1 MSAASRGAPP
11 EPCPAARAP
20 RGPLK
25 RLSFGRLAGAA
36 VVALGLLTLAAPA
49 QAQTSITLVSNT
61 SKSQSSVGSIVTF
74 DHAQA
79 FTTGTNSGAGYKL
92 TGVDFHFNV
101 VFPASTSEPTYSL
114 SIWSSTAAGQP
125 DSMQGTALMNP
136 AQVAAGIN
144 TFTATGAGIDL
155 TDNTPYFV
163 VLDVSTGGT
172 RGVQV
177 SNTNSNDEDA
187 GAAPGWSIAD
197 GSIYRGR
204 ESTTGTW
211 TSFAQSRRIAVKG
224 YAKSN
229 AATMSDAT
237 LSNLALSDVTLVP
250 AFASATTAYTARVA
264 NSVSQTTVTAQ
275 TTNSNATVAYLDA
288 SDAVLSDA
296 DDTATGFQVALGV
309 DDTVIKVRVT
319 AEDGTTTQTYQ
330 VTVARTY
337 EYSMS
342 YGAGTWTLDLDDTL
356 LSGVTGVTFSVSSCD
371 ADRADYFTAAPSI
384 SGSVLT
390 LTLNRIGHSHS
401 AGESTDCTITATRTG
416 GVETR
421 YFAFSIIPSRAPPSP
436 ASLTPVGSPA
446 TGFRVDPG
454 HASGAYVRLGVRAT
468 GASGGPIFYYARG
481 VTSTTVL
488 TVPGLAAGA
497 YDVRAYLMNRAAF
510 ELRAAGATLADG
522 ELTAEGRVPLVWA
535 QRMDNQGLSRVS
547 RSLRGVQVGTT
558 RTLAVSDA
566 TAASEGDSLTFTVTL
581 SAAPGTGQEVRVSH
595 STYNLGY
602 GDPEFNGAPPA
613 TAADDFISASST
625 LVFSAGQTTKTVTVA
640 TVEDTVSEGD
650 ESVQVRLSS
659 PVSAVITDRF
669 GYGTIIDDDRA
680 AGVTVAPL
688 ELDLVEGGRVAGGVD
703 GGVQEVTDTAT
714 YTVVLDSAPT
724 GAVTVTVSGASAGDF
739 TVAPATLTFTTTNWH
754 EARTVT
760 VTAVDDEV
768 IEPAEESFT
777 LTHAVTGYGTVTTA
791 DSVTVLIVDDDTGPL
806 PEVSIEAVY
815 PKAAPVLANPEFRVT
830 ISAAQSTDVTVNLE
844 FTQDAAWISTSV
856 ERTIV
861 ILAGDTT
868 ATKTFTT
875 NFTPTDG
882 DLTATVVAGTGY
894 APAAPPDNAATVAMV
909 ATPLSVEWTPEDYT
923 VTEGESVDLTVTLR
937 MPDGAPAPRRNF
949 RRSVISGSRTALLIQ
964 DYLYIAVN
972 IQVVPG
978 DWVDDGT
985 SYVATK
991 RVTLE
996 TVEDEV
1002 HEPTERMVVGLNLT
1016 AGQPLSTT
1024 ICTMDHAE
1032 DSVGDCDAFVTITDD
1047 DPLALTGVAVTS
1059 TPRQTS
1065 PGGSTPDTYG
1075 LGETIEFTA
1084 TFNGQVAVT
1093 GAPRFLFRLGGDD
1106 KLEFYHSGTGTTEL
1120 VFNYLVVASN
1130 VDADGIS
1137 WEANQLLIS
1146 PDDSITFDTAET
1158 ADQVNALRNHPAQTA
1173 LAGHRVN
1180 GALTP
1185 ACAAPSL
1192 GDRREVWSVTDAP
1205 IAVGVSAYGYRAS
1218 APLSVFTIGATDYT
1232 LYSIYVFGGD
1242 LSFQVTSTALPTTAQ
1257 RDVLQLHVCDTAYT
1271 FSDATVGGNAFTWAQ
1286 DPDLDWSAVSLR
1298 TFALSLPANNAATG
1312 APTISGTAMAGHE
1325 LSADKTPIMD
1335 VDGKPTAEARFSYQW
1350 IRLDADGV
1358 SNPVDIPGATA
1369 TTYTLTNADAGK
1381 KVKVRVSFTD
1391 DLGVG
1396 DEKEMVTSAAWPS
1409 TGTVAS
1415 QPAITIAVDQ
1425 AVATGKIDTLR
1436 YTLSREGDT
1445 AAALTV
1451 PVTLEPFAGNDWSL
1465 DTTRTSFDVTFTA
1478 GSETATPASPRHVIA
1493 LVATGFT
1500 SIGFSSS
1507 ATLSGDLTATLGTV
1521 SGYDTGDTAV
1531 TRVVIIPSPT
1541 WVVKLTET
1549 DYTFAEDG
1557 GAQPIVLSGRAAS
1570 AEMPRPTL
1578 ASNGRSVL
1586 FVALVSEAKGAMSPA
1601 DYATLSTSR
1610 YIPASACGRDAD
1622 MRWVCELSVDFVPVD
1637 DALVEPDEDLTLGL
1651 VRSPGSQI
1659 SIHVQG
1665 PGGSVSSSDKDYP
1678 AIIRDDD
1685 FGVLSASVSSTPQY
1699 LTDTY
1704 GAHEYITVA
1713 VKFNRAVTVTGSP
1726 TFDFIVG
1733 TATKTAAY
1741 AGGSGTD
1748 TLTFTYQV
1756 GTGDADSDG
1765 IAWAANAFMLDGA
1778 TLVDAGGKE
1787 AVETHGAQ
1795 SALPDHKV
1803 AGGSSA
1809 VTAVTVTVAV
1819 TSTPLLTSS
1828 GASMP
1833 DTYGE
1838 GETIVFT
1845 ATFSGAV
1852 TVMGDPELAFSLNNP
1867 GAASGPRRAAYDAA
1881 RSSATALAF
1890 TYTVLSTDED
1900 TDGIWVGGNPLK
1912 LDVDD
1917 RIVTAANALVGAD
1930 LTHSELGTQ
1939 SGHKVDGSR
1948 SAVTVTLTLSKAAVV
1963 EGTDATVTLTAS
1975 TGSTTFSSA
1984 RSIALTVPGDPSA
1997 AEGGDW
2003 TVPSKALPLPAGQS
2017 SATAVVTI
2025 VDDAALEAEETVS
2038 FVASVQGASSPPA
2051 VLTIA
2056 DDDTAHIA
2064 FAAPTQAVDE
2074 GEDIVL
2080 TLTMA
2085 SATQPGA
2092 TGCIVPL
2099 PVFVDVTASGDTA
2112 ALAQPGTVTQN
2123 LRFPYCE
2130 ESTEVTFA
2138 TRAPDASYAPPRT
2151 LVFAIGNIDDTRVTV
2166 GAVAR
2171 TTVTVTDTLP
2181 EPHVPLASATVDG
2194 QVLTLVFAEELDAS
2208 SEPAPGD
2215 FAATADGAAVAVND
2229 VTMDGARV
2237 VLTLASAVEHGDA
2250 VTLTYTPGANPL
2262 QNADEKPVADIVE
2275 RTVAN
2280 ATPDTAKPVAGAA
2293 ATVDGTVVTLT
2304 YDEPLDEGSVPAPGD
2319 FTVTVDGTPAPV
2331 TEVEVNGATVTVT
2344 LVSAAESGQP
2354 VTFGYTPG
2362 AQPLRDLAGNA
2373 ADPIAGG
2380 PAVNITADE
2389 TPPVLQSATVDGT
2402 LVTLTYDEVL
2412 DAGSVPPAGAFL
2424 VLAGSSPRVSIA
2436 AVEQVEVDGPSV
2448 VLTLAEGSAVAPG
2461 QAVRLHYAVDRA
2473 KPIRDPAG
2481 NRAAALSDVAV
2492 AHAPAGAPRVVAVK
2506 VTSTPGLSAAGSA
2519 APDTYGPGET
2529 IAFSVRFSAAVTVRG
2544 VPEFAFAL
2552 ANPGAASGP
2561 RRAAYAGARSSATAL
2576 VFTYTVLSAD
2586 QDTDGIA
2593 WAPDA
2598 LAPGTAGI
2606 AGRAAGTAAVATH
2619 AARGPL
2625 AGHKVD
2631 GSRSDTAAPALVC
2644 AAPANAPGPAPGP
2657 VCATV
2662 DGAVLTLTYDE
2673 ALDAG
2678 SVPAPGDF
2686 TVRMPTVSQTGETL
2700 TLLPDVRAVTVG
2712 GRAAVLTLR
2721 PPGRAVDTAV
2731 TLEYRPGATP
2741 LRDAA
2746 GNAAPGFVR
2755 LAVVNITLD
2764 TEAPR
2769 LDPPLTVTGDR
2780 LTLTWSE
2787 PLDAGSVPAPGDFT
2801 VVRSVSGT
2809 QVPVTVD
2816 AVRMDGRAVVLELA
2830 AAVRHVSQ
2838 VKAGYTP
2845 GATPV
2850 QDLTGNTAP
2859 GFAPRRVDNLTP
2871 DPAAPAGRGTAVS
2884 AEVDGTVLTLT
2895 FEESLDGRS
2904 VPARG
2909 DFTVRIPWVSAT
2921 GETLTL
2927 LPDVGGV
2934 RVRNVARRGT
2944 VVLTLWQAVRFGET
2958 VTLAYTPGANPL
2970 RVRGGDVPGFAGR
2983 AVDNLTL
2990 DTEAP
2995 ALDPPL
3001 TVTGDLLTLTWNEP
3015 LDEELVPAPGDFTV
3029 SGKAVTV
3036 RVLAVTVDGGTVVL
3050 RLAQAAEPVWLL
3062 KAGYRPGAQPL
3073 RDLAGNA
3080 APGFAPRRVTNR
3092 TPDTVVPAL
3101 VPPPTVTD
3109 DRLTLAW
3116 NEPLD
3121 STSVPAPGDFTV
3133 ERSVDGTSV
3142 TVLIVRVLGSKVV
3155 LTLEE
3160 PPGPWLFLK
3169 AGYTPGANPVRD
3181 AVGNV
3186 APGFAPRGVK
3196 YVAADTRAQ
3205 EQIAAPSVTGL
3216 PAVTAPVA
3224 DDGYAAGERI
3234 EARVAF
3240 DAPVTVD
3247 TAAGSPALGLNLGGV
3262 RRDAAYESGAG
3273 TAALTFALEVAAG
3286 DAGAPAARAIANG
3299 LVLNG
3304 ATVRSADGTDA
3315 ALAFGE
3321 APGIVSVEV
3330 APEAGEA
3337 VEVTLVFAEPVAVDT
3352 AEGRPSLRA
3361 LVGSTERELAYARG
3375 SGTDRLVFAWTAAK
3389 GDGPAASVLVPGD
3402 SLVLNGGAIR
3412 STAGLDALL
3421 AHNGAGAGRPGVVRR
3436 SLPELGVADAAAAE
3450 GGTLV
3455 FRVTLTPAAAGPVT
3469 VDWATAD
3476 GPSPNGA
3483 TAGADYTAASGTL
3496 TFAPGEPEQ
3505 TVAVAVLDDDAAEAA
3520 ETLTL
3525 MLSNAVG
3532 AQIAVAAASGTIAPS
3547 ADPDGRAAF
3556 TASFSGV
3563 PDEHDGAGAF
3573 TLTLAF
3579 GAEPAGLSYR
3589 TVRDS
3594 LFTVSGGTL
3603 RKARRLSPPSNRRY
3617 ELTIEP
3623 AGDAAVT
3630 LALAALPACGAAGA
3644 VCTADGRALSGAL
3657 SATVPGPAA
3666 LSVADASVRE
3676 APGAVLEFRVT
3687 LDRTRHAAVT
3697 VDYAT
3702 ADGVAKAGADYAAA
3716 SGMLVFAAGE
3726 TAKTVAVA
3734 VLDDSEDEGAE
3745 TLTLT
3750 LSNPVGARI
3759 ADGEAT
3765 GTIVNSDPMP
3775 RAWLGRFGRTA
3786 WEHALGAV
3794 DERLRSARVP
3804 GPRATIAGRSIGVA
3818 RSAADAAQAPRLAAL
3833 AAWMESR
3840 DGEPEQP
3847 EVSVRELLAGSEFQ
3861 VGIEPDAGGGVLT
3874 VWGHGAYGRFAGQ
3887 DDDLAVSGDVA
3898 SGTLGVDYAGGPWL
3912 AGLALSHSSGWGS
3925 YEQPHTAGGEVTSS
3939 LTGAYPYVSFAVVP
3953 RRLALWLAGGYG
3965 LGGLRLAPH
3974 GGTPLE
3980 TRIGLLAGAA
3990 GVRATVVPAA
4000 ASGGFSLAVNAD
4012 GMLLRAASE
4021 ATAGLAAAAAEV
4033 NRLRLGLEG
4042 SYALALGGGGRLTPS
4057 VEAALR
4063 RDGGDAESGLG
4074 MDAGGG
4080 LSYEH
4085 AALGLSL
4092 GLRGRALVVHETAE
4106 LAEWGASGWLAWDP
4120 NPASELGPALTVSPS
4135 LGAPAHGGAAALWSR
4150 QTPAG
4155 LDTAAVLVAAGG
4167 RIDARFGYGLA
4178 LMEGVGTPWVGIGLS
4193 EHDRE
4198 YRLGYEFHAAWP
4210 PHTDLRVALEAM
4222 RRQRAAAG
4230 APEHGVTLRMTLRR

>member
-1 MSAASRGAPP
+1 MDHRWSMETDCRDASGTPLVKAEPLRGARVRQTGANDGQSVSGSDAAIENGRSREPRAESREPRAESREPRAESREPRAESREPRAESREPRAESREPRAESREPRAESREPRAESREPRADYFTTPRRGVSCPELSHAPRLSAPRRIPPPESSPAASFFRRRPALARAGLRGL
-11 EPCPAARAP
+11 PAA
-20 RGPLK
+20 L
-25 RLSFGRLAGAA
+25 LLALLA
-36 VVALGLLTLAAPA
+36 VPA
-49 QAQTSITLVSNT
+49 QAQTDVPADWVLKPDTVGVGETFRLLLVTSTTRTATSGSISIYNT
-61 SKSQSSVGSIVTF
+61 HVQSAVASGHTAIQAHSALFKAVGSTAIVSARDNTATTYTAGDTGVPIYYLNGAKVADNYQDF
-74 DHAQA
+74 YDGTWDSHSPTNELGNGTGVNRVWTGSNSDGTINVRPLGGSTRSAQRGDPQA
-79 FTTGTNSGAGYKL
+79 SQVGFVLSRVFAGTN
-92 TGVDFHFNV
+92 
-101 VFPASTSEPTYSL
+101 
-114 SIWSSTAAGQP
+114 
-125 DSMQGTALMNP
+125 
-136 AQVAAGIN
+136 
-144 TFTATGAGIDL
+144 
-155 TDNTPYFV
+155 
-163 VLDVSTGGT
+163 
-172 RGVQV
+172 
-177 SNTNSNDEDA
+177 
-187 GAAPGWSIAD
+187 
-197 GSIYRGR
+197 
-204 ESTTGTW
+204 
-211 TSFAQSRRIAVKG
+211 AQSP
-224 YAKSN
+224 
-229 AATMSDAT
+229 
-237 LSNLALSDVTLVP
+237 L
-250 AFASATTAYTARVA
+250 
-264 NSVSQTTVTAQ
+264 
-275 TTNSNATVAYLDA
+275 
-288 SDAVLSDA
+288 
-296 DDTATGFQVALGV
+296 
-309 DDTVIKVRVT
+309 
-319 AEDGTTTQTYQ
+319 
-330 VTVARTY
+330 
-337 EYSMS
+337 
-342 YGAGTWTLDLDDTL
+342 YG
-356 LSGVTGVTFSVSSCD
+356 LSGVLRVASTVTPAV
-371 ADRADYFTAAPSI
+371 TAPGA
-384 SGSVLT
+384 
-390 LTLNRIGHSHS
+390 
-401 AGESTDCTITATRTG
+401 
-416 GVETR
+416 
-421 YFAFSIIPSRAPPSP
+421 P
-436 ASLTPVGSPA
+436 ASLTATAGDARVTLAWTAPA
-446 TGFRVDPG
+446 STG
-454 HASGAYVRLGVRAT
+454 GAAITKYQYRYST
-468 GASGGPIFYYARG
+468 GA
-481 VTSTTVL
+481 
-488 TVPGLAAGA
+488 
-497 YDVRAYLMNRAAF
+497 
-510 ELRAAGATLADG
+510 
-522 ELTAEGRVPLVWA
+522 
-535 QRMDNQGLSRVS
+535 
-547 RSLRGVQVGTT
+547 
-558 RTLAVSDA
+558 
-566 TAASEGDSLTFTVTL
+566 
-581 SAAPGTGQEVRVSH
+581 
-595 STYNLGY
+595 
-602 GDPEFNGAPPA
+602 
-613 TAADDFISASST
+613 
-625 LVFSAGQTTKTVTVA
+625 TVA
-640 TVEDTVSEGD
+640 TSATWTDVPGD
-650 ESVQVRLSS
+650 GAVR
-659 PVSAVITDRF
+659 
-669 GYGTIIDDDRA
+669 
-680 AGVTVAPL
+680 
-688 ELDLVEGGRVAGGVD
+688 
-703 GGVQEVTDTAT
+703 T
-714 YTVVLDSAPT
+714 YTVGPPDATLMNGTQYAFEVRAVNSA
-724 GAVTVTVSGASAGDF
+724 GSGA
-739 TVAPATLTFTTTNWH
+739 
-754 EARTVT
+754 
-760 VTAVDDEV
+760 AV
-768 IEPAEESFT
+768 
-777 LTHAVTGYGTVTTA
+777 
-791 DSVTVLIVDDDTGPL
+791 GP
-806 PEVSIEAVY
+806 
-815 PKAAPVLANPEFRVT
+815 R
-830 ISAAQSTDVTVNLE
+830 
-844 FTQDAAWISTSV
+844 
-856 ERTIV
+856 
-861 ILAGDTT
+861 T
-868 ATKTFTT
+868 AT
-875 NFTPTDG
+875 P
-882 DLTATVVAGTGY
+882 VA
-894 APAAPPDNAATVAMV
+894 AV
-909 ATPLSVEWTPEDYT
+909 AT
-923 VTEGESVDLTVTLR
+923 
-937 MPDGAPAPRRNF
+937 
-949 RRSVISGSRTALLIQ
+949 
-964 DYLYIAVN
+964 
-972 IQVVPG
+972 
-978 DWVDDGT
+978 
-985 SYVATK
+985 
-991 RVTLE
+991 
-996 TVEDEV
+996 
-1002 HEPTERMVVGLNLT
+1002 
-1016 AGQPLSTT
+1016 
-1024 ICTMDHAE
+1024 
-1032 DSVGDCDAFVTITDD
+1032 
-1047 DPLALTGVAVTS
+1047 
-1059 TPRQTS
+1059 
-1065 PGGSTPDTYG
+1065 
-1075 LGETIEFTA
+1075 
-1084 TFNGQVAVT
+1084 
-1093 GAPRFLFRLGGDD
+1093 
-1106 KLEFYHSGTGTTEL
+1106 
-1120 VFNYLVVASN
+1120 
-1130 VDADGIS
+1130 
-1137 WEANQLLIS
+1137 
-1146 PDDSITFDTAET
+1146 
-1158 ADQVNALRNHPAQTA
+1158 
-1173 LAGHRVN
+1173 
-1180 GALTP
+1180 
-1185 ACAAPSL
+1185 ACAAPDFMGRTKIYEGTLTAGSYTS
-1192 GDRREVWSVTDAP
+1192 G
-1205 IAVGVSAYGYRAS
+1205 
-1218 APLSVFTIGATDYT
+1218 VFTIEGYNPTESAGSLVPADFT
-1232 LYSIYVFGGD
+1232 IPG
-1242 LSFQVTSTALPTTAQ
+1242 STP
-1257 RDVLQLHVCDTAYT
+1257 YT
-1271 FSDATVGGNAFTWAQ
+1271 FSAIVEAVGNPNVQLDRALTAAHLAALRLHICNTPFDFSDAFTA
-1286 DPDLDWSAVSLR
+1286 PDYGWDVDTLDWTSGD
-1298 TFALSLPANNAATG
+1298 TFTVYLSLPANTAATG
-1312 APTISGTAMAGHE
+1312 APGIFGAGTAIPGHE
-1325 LSADKTPIMD
+1325 LSADKTPIAD
-1335 VDGKPTAEARFSYQW
+1335 VNGLPAASEFTYQW
-1350 IRLDADGV
+1350 YRVDADGV
-1358 SNPVDIPGATA
+1358 SNEVAISGATSD
-1369 TTYTLTNADAGK
+1369 TYTLTADDAGK
-1381 KVKVRVSFTD
+1381 KVKVAVSFTD
-1391 DLGVG
+1391 GLGSPEG
-1396 DEKEMVTSAAWPS
+1396 PLTSAAWPS

-1425 AVATGKIDTLR
+1425 AVATGKVDYLR
-1436 YTLSREGDT
+1436 YTLSRTGDT
-1445 AAALTV
+1445 TAALTV
-1451 PVTLEPFAGNDWSL
+1451 TVTLEPFAGNDWSL
-1465 DTTRTSFDVTFTA
+1465 DTTRTSFDVTFAA
-1478 GSETATPASPRHVIA
+1478 GSTTATPASPHNVVA
-1493 LVATGFT
+1493 LGTGLGH
-1500 SIGFSSS
+1500 IGFSSS
-1507 ATLSGDLTATLGTV
+1507 ATLSGDLTARLGTV

-1541 WVVKLTET
+1541 WVVKLTQT

-1578 ASNGRSVL
+1578 RSTGTSVL
-1586 FVALVSEAKGAMSPA
+1586 FVALISEAKGARSPA
-1601 DYATLSTSR
+1601 DYATLSSPR
-1610 YIPASACGRDAD
+1610 SIPASGCSRDAD

-1637 DALVEPDEDLTLGL
+1637 DALVEPDEDLTLALTRGT
-1651 VRSPGSQI
+1651 GSHF

-1704 GAHEYITVA
+1704 GAREYITVA

-1726 TFDFIVG
+1726 TFDLTVG
-1733 TATKTAAY
+1733 SATKTAAY
-1741 AGGSGTD
+1741 SGGSGTD

-1765 IAWAANAFMLDGA
+1765 IAWAANAFMPDGA

-1787 AVETHGAQ
+1787 AVVTHAVQ
-1795 SALPDHKV
+1795 SALASHKV

-1809 VTAVTVTVAV
+1809 VTAVTVSSVAV
-1819 TSTPLLTSS
+1819 TSTPLLTAS

-1852 TVMGDPELAFSLNNP
+1852 TVMGDPEFEFSLGNP
-1867 GAASGPRRAAYDAA
+1867 SGTGDAARRARYDAA
-1881 RSSATALAF
+1881 RSTATVLAF
-1890 TYTVLSTDED
+1890 TYTVVATDED
-1900 TDGIWVGGNPLK
+1900 INGIWVGDQTRTFK
-1912 LDVDD
+1912 LDGND

-1930 LTHSELGTQ
+1930 LTHAGLNTL
-1939 SGHKVDGSR
+1939 SGHKVDGAR
-1948 SAVTVTLTLSKAAVV
+1948 SSVPNTPPTSARRTVTIAEDTARTFYAADFAFSDDVDAVDDVLERVIVETPPTAGTLALSGTAVTAGQSVPAAEIPNLVFTPAANAH
-1963 EGTDATVTLTAS
+1963 GRPYATFMFKVHD
-1975 TGSTTFSSA
+1975 G
-1984 RSIALTVPGDPSA
+1984 RDPSA
-1997 AEGGDW
+1997 DAYALSIIVTAVNDEPTGKPRIVLSFAGDPAAVGVEVSAASGDIDDVDGLDDALAGQNDAFFTFQWLRVSGTTETPIVGENLRSYTLAVADVGHTLKVRVGFIDDDGTTESLTSDAWPTSDTIAAIVPGKPRGLAATPGNGQVTLEWTAPASDGGASVTGYEYRYSAGT
-2003 TVPSKALPLPAGQS
+2003 TVPDSTAWTAVAGGGGVRTVVVSGLDNDTLYAFEVRAVNSVGGGPAS
-2017 SATAVVTI
+2017 DPASATPREGPQLAATPAVDGAVVTLI
-2025 VDDAALEAEETVS
+2025 FT
-2038 FVASVQGASSPPA
+2038 
-2051 VLTIA
+2051 
-2056 DDDTAHIA
+2056 
-2064 FAAPTQAVDE
+2064 
-2074 GEDIVL
+2074 
-2080 TLTMA
+2080 
-2085 SATQPGA
+2085 
-2092 TGCIVPL
+2092 
-2099 PVFVDVTASGDTA
+2099 
-2112 ALAQPGTVTQN
+2112 
-2123 LRFPYCE
+2123 
-2130 ESTEVTFA
+2130 
-2138 TRAPDASYAPPRT
+2138 
-2151 LVFAIGNIDDTRVTV
+2151 
-2166 GAVAR
+2166 
-2171 TTVTVTDTLP
+2171 
-2181 EPHVPLASATVDG
+2181 
-2194 QVLTLVFAEELDAS
+2194 
-2208 SEPAPGD
+2208 
-2215 FAATADGAAVAVND
+2215 
-2229 VTMDGARV
+2229 
-2237 VLTLASAVEHGDA
+2237 
-2250 VTLTYTPGANPL
+2250 
-2262 QNADEKPVADIVE
+2262 
-2275 RTVAN
+2275 
-2280 ATPDTAKPVAGAA
+2280 
-2293 ATVDGTVVTLT
+2293 
-2304 YDEPLDEGSVPAPGD
+2304 EPLDEGSVPAPGD
-2319 FTVTVDGTPAPV
+2319 FAVTADGAPVPVDEVNVVGTTVVLTLARPAAHGEAWRVSYTAGANPLQNAAGDPATVPPGQIVTNATPDTAKPAPVAAPTVDGAVLTLTFDEPLDAASVPAPGDFAVTVDGTAAPV
-2331 TEVEVNGATVTVT
+2331 SRVTVNGATVTVT

-2389 TPPVLQSATVDGT
+2389 TPPVLQSVTVDGT

-2461 QAVRLHYAVDRA
+2461 QAVRLIYAVDRA

-2519 APDTYGPGET
+2519 APDTYGPGEA

-2576 VFTYTVLSAD
+2576 VFVYTVLSAD

-2657 VCATV
+2657 VCATL

-3092 TPDTVVPAL
+3092 TPDTVVPAF
-3101 VPPPTVTD
+3101 VPPPTVKG

-3121 STSVPAPGDFTV
+3121 QGSTPAPGDFTV

-3160 PPGPWLFLK
+3160 APGPRLFLK

-3181 AVGNV
+3181 PVGNV

-3262 RRDAAYESGAG
+3262 RRDAAYAGGAG

-3286 DAGAPAARAIANG
+3286 DAGAAQARAIANG

-3304 ATVRSADGTDA
+3304 ATIRGAGGTDA
-3315 ALAFGE
+3315 ALAFGA

-3330 APEAGEA
+3330 APEA
-3337 VEVTLVFAEPVAVDT
+3337 VEVTLVFDEPVAVDT
-3352 AEGRPSLRA
+3352 EGGTPLLRA
-3361 LVGSTERELAYARG
+3361 LVGSTERELMYARG
-3375 SGTDRLVFAWTAAK
+3375 SGTDRLVFAWTAAQ
-3389 GDGPAASVLVPGD
+3389 GDGPATSVLVPGD

-3412 STAGLDALL
+3412 STGGLDALL

-3436 SLPELGVADAAAAE
+3436 SEPELGVADAAAAE

-3455 FRVTLTPAAAGPVT
+3455 FRVTLTAAAAGPVT

-3496 TFAPGEPEQ
+3496 TFAPGKPEQ
-3505 TVAVAVLDDDAAEAA
+3505 TVLVEVLDDDAAEAA

-3532 AQIAVAAASGTIAPS
+3532 AQIAVAAATGTIAPS

-3594 LFTVSGGTL
+3594 LFTVTGGTL

-3617 ELTIEP
+3617 ELTVEP

-3630 LALAALPACGAAGA
+3630 LALAALPACGAAGS

-3666 LSVADASVRE
+3666 LSVADARVRE

-3726 TAKTVAVA
+3726 TAKTVEVA

-3818 RSAADAAQAPRLAAL
+3818 RSAADAAQAQRLAAL
-3833 AAWMESR
+3833 AAWLESR

-3847 EVSVRELLAGSEFQ
+3847 EVSLRELLAGSEFQ
-3861 VGIEPDAGGGVLT
+3861 VGIEPDEGGGVLT

-3898 SGTLGVDYAGGPWL
+3898 GGTLGVDYAGGPWL

-4021 ATAGLAAAAAEV
+4021 ATAGLAAAAAAV
-4033 NRLRLGLEG
+4033 NRLRLRLEG

-4074 MDAGGG
+4074 IDAGGG

-4106 LAEWGASGWLAWDP
+4106 LAEWGASGWLAWEP

-4178 LMEGVGTPWVGIGLS
+4178 VLAGVGTPWVGIGLS

-4198 YRLGYEFHAAWP
+4198 YRLGYEFHAGWP
-4210 PHTDLRVALEAM
+4210 PHTDLRVALEAT
-4222 RRQRAAAG
+4222 RRERAAAG
-4230 APEHGVTLRMTLRR
+4230 APEHGVTLRVTLRR